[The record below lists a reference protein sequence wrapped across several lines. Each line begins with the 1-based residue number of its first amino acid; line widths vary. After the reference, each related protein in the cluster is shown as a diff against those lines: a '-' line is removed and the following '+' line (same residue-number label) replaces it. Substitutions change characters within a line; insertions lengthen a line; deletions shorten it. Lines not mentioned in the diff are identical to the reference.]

1 LLFFFVNDKMLNN
14 GLTVGWNEISGLGLS
29 VDPSSFFAGI
39 IILGVAW
46 LLNKISNKLVKKAIE
61 KRGGHKHAEFTAKKA
76 TSYFIYT
83 ISGFAILG
91 AFGVPLSALSTF
103 VGLIGLGL
111 SFALRDTIANF
122 ISGLMIM
129 VNQPFK
135 VDDQIEAQG
144 EEGTVRDIRIRATDI
159 RTYDGRL
166 VIIPNSQLYN
176 DVVINNTA
184 FNERRFHVIVGVGY
198 DDDVQKAKELAEET
212 LEEIEGVEENPMP
225 QVLVEE
231 LGGSSVNLQL
241 RGWTRP
247 SKANMVSVTSDVTQK
262 IKEKYDEEGIDI
274 PYPIRTVYLND
285 EE

>member
-1 LLFFFVNDKMLNN
+1 MLNN
-14 GLTVGWNEISGLGLS
+14 GLTVGWNEISGLGFS

-39 IILGVAW
+39 IILAVAW
-46 LLNKISNKLVKKAIE
+46 FLNKLSNKAVEKAIK
-61 KRGGHKHAEFTAKKA
+61 KRSGHDHAEFTAKKA
-76 TSYFIYT
+76 TSYAIYT
-83 ISGFAILG
+83 IAGFAILG

-103 VGLIGLGL
+103 LGLIGLGL

-122 ISGLMIM
+122 IAGLMIM

-135 VDDQIEAQG
+135 VGDQIATQG
-144 EEGTVRDIRIRATDI
+144 EEGTVKDIRIRATDI
-159 RTYDGRL
+159 RTYDGKL

-184 FNERRFHVIVGVGY
+184 YDERRFKVIVGVGY

-212 LEEIEGVEENPMP
+212 LEEISDIEAEPAP

-241 RGWTRP
+241 RGWTKP
-247 SKANMVSVTSDVTQK
+247 SKANMVAVTSDVTQK
-262 IKEKYDEEGIDI
+262 IKEKYDAEGIDI
-274 PYPIRTVYLND
+274 PYPIRTVYLN

>member
-1 LLFFFVNDKMLNN
+1 MLNN
-14 GLTVGWNEISGLGLS
+14 GLTVGWSEISGLGFS
-29 VDPSSFFAGI
+29 VDPSSFFAGF
-39 IILGVAW
+39 IILAVAW
-46 LLNKISNKLVKKAIE
+46 VLNKLSNKAVEKAIK
-61 KRGGHKHAEFTAKKA
+61 KRSGHAHAEFTAKKA
-76 TSYFIYT
+76 TSYAIYT
-83 ISGFAILG
+83 IAGFAVLG

-103 VGLIGLGL
+103 LGLIGLGL

-122 ISGLMIM
+122 IAGLMIM

-135 VDDQIEAQG
+135 VGDQIETQG
-144 EEGTVRDIRIRATDI
+144 EEGTVKDIRIRATDI
-159 RTYDGRL
+159 RTYDGKL

-184 FNERRFHVIVGVGY
+184 YDERRFKVIVGVGY

-212 LEEIEGVEENPMP
+212 LDEIEDVEDTPEP

-241 RGWTRP
+241 RGWTKP

-262 IKEKYDEEGIDI
+262 IKEKYDAEGIDI
-274 PYPIRTVYLND
+274 PYPIRTVYLN

>member
-1 LLFFFVNDKMLNN
+1 MLNN
-14 GLTVGWNEISGLGLS
+14 GLTVGWNEISGLGISL
-29 VDPSSFFAGI
+29 DPSSFFAGLI
-39 IILGVAW
+39 VLTVAW
-46 LLNKISNKLVKKAIE
+46 VLNKLSNKAVEKAIN
-61 KRGGHKHAEFTAKKA
+61 KRSDHAHAEFTAKKA
-76 TSYFIYT
+76 TSYAIYT
-83 ISGFAILG
+83 IAGFAILG

-103 VGLIGLGL
+103 LGLIGLGL

-122 ISGLMIM
+122 IAGLMIM

-135 VDDQIEAQG
+135 VGDQIETQG
-144 EEGTVRDIRIRATDI
+144 EEGTVKNIRIRATDI
-159 RTYDGRL
+159 RTYDGKL

-184 FNERRFHVIVGVGY
+184 YDERRFKVIVGVGY

-212 LEEIEGVEENPMP
+212 LEEIEEIEDEPAS

-241 RGWTRP
+241 RGWTKP
-247 SKANMVSVTSDVTQK
+247 SKANMVAVTSDVTQK
-262 IKEKYDEEGIDI
+262 IKEKYDAEGIDI
-274 PYPIRTVYLND
+274 PYPIRTVYLN

>member
-1 LLFFFVNDKMLNN
+1 MLNN
-14 GLTVGWNEISGLGLS
+14 GLTVGWKEISGLGFS

-39 IILGVAW
+39 IILAVAW
-46 LLNKISNKLVKKAIE
+46 VLNKLSNKAVEKAIK
-61 KRGGHKHAEFTAKKA
+61 KRSGHAHAEFTAKKA
-76 TSYFIYT
+76 TSYAIYT
-83 ISGFAILG
+83 IAGFAVLG

-103 VGLIGLGL
+103 LGLIGLGL

-122 ISGLMIM
+122 IAGLMIM

-135 VDDQIEAQG
+135 VGDQIETQG
-144 EEGTVRDIRIRATDI
+144 EEGTVKDIRIRATDI
-159 RTYDGRL
+159 RTYDGKL

-184 FNERRFHVIVGVGY
+184 YDERRFKVIVGVGY

-212 LEEIEGVEENPMP
+212 LDEIEEIENEPAS

-241 RGWTRP
+241 RGWTKP
-247 SKANMVSVTSDVTQK
+247 SKANMVAVTSDVTQK

-274 PYPIRTVYLND
+274 PYPIRTVYLN